1 MRKVT
6 ESLKIEDNLLRNSRH
21 SIELVL
27 ELTKREIQAKYRGT
41 YVGIVWAFL
50 APVLMAGLF
59 TLFFAEVFKARWEQ
73 FPSSLS
79 FGIAIYSGLL
89 IHGFVIDVMSRAV
102 LCVISHSHLVRKLV
116 FPVQVLPVVV
126 VLSATFHLTIGLI
139 PLIVMSSWSGA
150 QVSWHVLLLPLTLVP
165 LLVLSLGL
173 AWLGA
178 SLGVYLRDIAQAMP
192 FIGNALLFLSPIF
205 YARSA
210 LPEAFHPF
218 MLVNPITLIVEAIRD
233 IVMKQ
238 LAPDFWAL
246 SIYLIIAFMIAGL
259 GYAAFQALKRGFID
273 VL

>member
-1 MRKVT
+1 M
-6 ESLKIEDNLLRNSRH
+6 LRSTGQ
-21 SIELVL
+21 SIELVF

-41 YVGIVWAFL
+41 YAGIIWAFF
-50 APVLMAGLF
+50 APVLMAALF

-89 IHGFVIDVMSRAV
+89 VHSFVMDVLSRAV
-102 LCVISHSHLVRKLV
+102 SCVISHSHLVRKLV
-116 FPVQVLPVVV
+116 FPIQVLPVVV
-126 VLSATFHLTIGLI
+126 VLSAAFHLTIGLA
-139 PLIVMSSWSGA
+139 PLIVMSYWSGA
-150 QVSWHVLLLPLTLVP
+150 QVSWHMSLLPLVLVP

-178 SLGVYLRDIAQAMP
+178 SLGVYLRDLAQAMP

-210 LPEAFHPF
+210 LPEAFQPF
-218 MLVNPITLIVEAIRD
+218 MLVSPITLIVEAIRD
-233 IVMKQ
+233 IVMRQ
-238 LAPDFWAL
+238 SLPDFWAL
-246 SIYLIIAFMIAGL
+246 SIYLVAATLLASL
-259 GYAAFQALKRGFID
+259 GYTTFQALKRGFID

>member
-50 APVLMAGLF
+50 APMLMAALF

-89 IHGFVIDVMSRAV
+89 IHGFVIDVLSRAV

-126 VLSATFHLTIGLI
+126 VLSAAFHLTIGLI
-139 PLIVMSSWSGA
+139 PLIVMSFWSGA
-150 QVSWHVLLLPLTLVP
+150 QVSWQVLLLPLTLVP

-178 SLGVYLRDIAQAMP
+178 SLGVYLRDITQAMP

-210 LPEAFHPF
+210 LPEAFQPL
-218 MLVNPITLIVEAIRD
+218 MLLNPITLIVEAIRD